1 MLNPK
6 TPCDFGTCPYEAEY
20 SRDCEYWCG
29 MEEPQDNFEEWLEEE
44 YIEDDDEG
52 DYEEEL
58 WNKFDCEPSRDDWD
72 EPTDLDMGFDPYMG
86 CYTDDC

>member
-20 SRDCEYWCG
+20 GRDCEYWCG
-29 MEEPQDNFEEWLEEE
+29 MDEPQDNFEAWLEEEE

-52 DYEEEL
+52 DYEEEMY
-58 WNKFDCEPSRDDWD
+58 
-72 EPTDLDMGFDPYMG
+72 DLEMGYNPYMG
-86 CYTDDC
+86 CYDFDC

>member
-20 SRDCEYWCG
+20 SRDCEYWCSI
-29 MEEPQDNFEEWLEEE
+29 EEPQDNFEEWLEEEE

-52 DYEEEL
+52 DYEEEMY
-58 WNKFDCEPSRDDWD
+58 
-72 EPTDLDMGFDPYMG
+72 DLEMGYNPYMG
-86 CYTDDC
+86 CYDFDC